1 MSQALCVTGDPQQ
14 AEPRRGTRVDTDG
27 TQTLGR
33 SSESACVAFRAKV
46 GAAPGLCPA
55 PNPPCPAP
63 GRTAGPQQPPP
74 LLPLALLTLLLVEP
88 PDEAAIAVWLQQ
100 QFLEKLPQV
109 DGLPGAGR
117 VHLAVRPTLF
127 AGRRWAAREGGGEWG
142 TPFFNGCPSPTPR
155 PQSPGHLPALPDSP
169 Q

>member
-14 AEPRRGTRVDTDG
+14 AEPSPGTRVDTDG

-33 SSESACVAFRAKV
+33 SSKSACVAFRAKV
-46 GAAPGLCPA
+46 GAAPALCPA

-63 GRTAGPQQPPP
+63 GRTTGSQQPPP

-109 DGLPGAGR
+109 DGLPGTG
-117 VHLAVRPTLF
+117 
-127 AGRRWAAREGGGEWG
+127 
-142 TPFFNGCPSPTPR
+142 
-155 PQSPGHLPALPDSP
+155 
-169 Q
+169 